1 MSFVV
6 VATGFNREVATIRQ
20 SGVVVVAG
28 GGDPVG
34 LRSRIE
40 RAAAGAAGIMS
51 YGMCGAL
58 ADGLVIGDWVI
69 GERLSGAVDAVC
81 DPAWAAALAAKLP
94 GARLGGYFADGRMI
108 DTVAKKLALG
118 ERHSAIAVDMESH
131 VAAAVAA
138 ERGLPFAILRC
149 VSDGARHLLPHAITV
164 SMRPDGGVDAKAM
177 LRSLASRPGQAAD
190 VAKTSAGF
198 IRAIRELKRGAMAVG
213 PQMGLQ
219 SPSSQA
225 IRHRSL

>member
-1 MSFVV
+1 MSGGHVA

-20 SGVVVVAG
+20 PGVVVVAG

-34 LRSRIE
+34 LRARIE

-69 GERLSGAVDAVC
+69 GDRLWGAVEATC
-81 DPAWAAALAAKLP
+81 DPAWAAVLLERLP
-94 GARLGGYFADGRMI
+94 SARAGGYFADGRMI
-108 DTVAKKLALG
+108 DTVAEKLALG
-118 ERHSAIAVDMESH
+118 QRHAALAVDMESH
-131 VAAAVAA
+131 VAAAVAG

-164 SMRPDGGVDAKAM
+164 SMRADGGVDAGAM
-177 LRSLASRPGQAAD
+177 LRSLVGRPGQAAD
-190 VAKTSAGF
+190 VARTSAGF
-198 IRAIRELKRGAMAVG
+198 MRAMRELRRGAAMIG
-213 PQMGLQ
+213 PRMGLHS
-219 SPSSQA
+219 SP
-225 IRHRSL
+225 

>member
-1 MSFVV
+1 MTTTTGHVV

-34 LRSRIE
+34 LRAAIE

-69 GERLSGAVDAVC
+69 GERLAGAVEAVC
-81 DPAWAAALAAKLP
+81 DPDWAAALAAKLP
-94 GARLGGYFADGRMI
+94 GARRGGYFADGRMI
-108 DTVAKKLALG
+108 DTVAEKLALG
-118 ERHSAIAVDMESH
+118 ERHAALAVDMESQ

-164 SMRPDGGVDAKAM
+164 SMRPDGGVDGRAM
-177 LRSLASRPGQAAD
+177 LRSLASRPNQAAD

-198 IRAIRELKRGAMAVG
+198 MRAIRELRRGAAAVG
-213 PQMGLQ
+213 SRM
-219 SPSSQA
+219 A
-225 IRHRSL
+225 IPG